1 MASTANRTVLCAVI
15 ALSLALFACADTRD
29 RESGEPAGG
38 AAVTEPA
45 GPDRTASGQAGRPST
60 APPAALQAAAPAPIR
75 QDAANGRLTEDERN
89 TIEIVRKTKNSVV
102 FITNLQYFR
111 DFFFTSDELVP
122 QGSGSGFVWDDR
134 GHIVTNFHVIDE
146 GVKYMVSLPDQR
158 QVEATLVG
166 RDPTKDIAVL
176 KFSEPVTGLAP
187 VTIGASRD
195 LQVGQKVVAIGNP
208 FGFDHTVTKGIV
220 SALGRTMLGAGGVS
234 IRDMIQT
241 DASIN
246 PGNSGGP
253 LLDSAGEL
261 IGMNT
266 MIAGS
271 STSTGVGFAVPVDT
285 IRKVV
290 PQIIQHG
297 RVIRPD
303 IGGVTFVRDEIARRS
318 KVEGA
323 VVMEVDRGGR
333 AYELGLRGLYRDRYG
348 RLLIRDV
355 ITGIDEM
362 RIKSY
367 DDLFAALDGYKIGD
381 SVTLTVER
389 EGESRRVRITL
400 VGND

>member
-1 MASTANRTVLCAVI
+1 MTSKADRTVFLAVI
-15 ALSLALFACADTRD
+15 ALSLALFACADTGRD
-29 RESGEPAGG
+29 D
-38 AAVTEPA
+38 AAVESAATRPPSAREVSTPRSA
-45 GPDRTASGQAGRPST
+45 AQA
-60 APPAALQAAAPAPIR
+60 QAEQVI
-75 QDAANGRLTEDERN
+75 ANGRLTEDERN
-89 TIEIVRKTKNSVV
+89 TIEVVRKTKNSVV
-102 FITNLQYFR
+102 FITNLQYLR

-166 RDPTKDIAVL
+166 RDETKDIAVL
-176 KFSEPVTGLAP
+176 KLGEPVPGLAP
-187 VTIGASRD
+187 VTIGTSRD
-195 LQVGQKVVAIGNP
+195 LQVGQKVIAIGNP

-220 SALGRTMLGAGGVS
+220 SALGRTMPGAGGVS
-234 IRDMIQT
+234 IREMIQT

-266 MIAGS
+266 VIVSPSGAS
-271 STSTGVGFAVPVDT
+271 SGVGFAVPVDT
-285 IRKVV
+285 VKKVV
-290 PQIIQHG
+290 PQLIQFG
-297 RVIRPD
+297 KVTRPD
-303 IGGVTFVRDEIARRS
+303 IGGVSFVRDEAARRA

-323 VVMEVDRGGR
+323 VVLEVTRSSR
-333 AYELGLRGLYRDRYG
+333 AYGLGLRGLYRDSYG
-348 RLLIRDV
+348 RLRIRDV
-355 ITGIDEM
+355 IMAIDQM
-362 RIKSY
+362 KIKSY

-381 SVTLTVER
+381 SVILTVER
-389 EGESRRVRITL
+389 DGESRQIKIQL

>member
-1 MASTANRTVLCAVI
+1 MTKKADRTVFLAVL
-15 ALSLALFACADTRD
+15 ALSLALLACADTGRD
-29 RESGEPAGG
+29 DAAAVDG
-38 AAVTEPA
+38 AATE
-45 GPDRTASGQAGRPST
+45 RPS
-60 APPAALQAAAPAPIR
+60 AIEVSMPRSAAQAPAEQVI
-75 QDAANGRLTEDERN
+75 ANGRLTEDERN
-89 TIEIVRKTKNSVV
+89 TIEVVRKTKNSVV
-102 FITNLQYFR
+102 FITNLQYLR

-166 RDPTKDIAVL
+166 RDETKDIAVL
-176 KFSEPVTGLAP
+176 KLGERVPGLAP

-195 LQVGQKVVAIGNP
+195 LQVGQKVIAIGNP

-220 SALGRTMLGAGGVS
+220 SALGRTMPGAGGVS

-266 MIAGS
+266 VIVSPSGAS
-271 STSTGVGFAVPVDT
+271 SGVGFAVPVDT
-285 IRKVV
+285 VKKVV
-290 PQIIQHG
+290 PQIIRFG
-297 RVIRPD
+297 KVTRPD
-303 IGGVTFVRDEIARRS
+303 IGGTQFVRDEVARRA

-323 VVMEVDRGGR
+323 VVLEVTRGSR
-333 AYELGLRGLYRDRYG
+333 AYDAGLRGLTRDRYG

-355 ITGIDEM
+355 ITAIDQM
-362 RIKSY
+362 KIKSY
-367 DDLFAALDGYKIGD
+367 DDLFAALDGYKVGD
-381 SVTLTVER
+381 TVTLTVER
-389 EGESRRVRITL
+389 EGESRPVKIQL

>member
-1 MASTANRTVLCAVI
+1 MTSKADRTVFLAVI
-15 ALSLALFACADTRD
+15 ALSLALFACADTGRDDAAGATPAGRD
-29 RESGEPAGG
+29 RPGAVEG
-38 AAVTEPA
+38 AATGHPSALEVSMPRSA
-45 GPDRTASGQAGRPST
+45 AQA
-60 APPAALQAAAPAPIR
+60 QIE
-75 QDAANGRLTEDERN
+75 QVQANGRLTEDERN
-89 TIEIVRKTKNSVV
+89 TIEVVRKTKNSVV
-102 FITNLQYFR
+102 FITNLQYLR

-122 QGSGSGFVWDDR
+122 QGSGTGFVWDDQ
-134 GHIVTNFHVIDE
+134 GHIVTNFHVIAE

-166 RDPTKDIAVL
+166 RDPKKDIAVL
-176 KFSEPVTGLAP
+176 KLGEPVPGLAP
-187 VTIGASRD
+187 VMIGTSRD
-195 LQVGQKVVAIGNP
+195 LQVGQKVIAIGNP

-220 SALGRTMLGAGGVS
+220 SALGRTMPGAGGVS

-266 MIAGS
+266 VIVSPSGAS
-271 STSTGVGFAVPVDT
+271 SGVGFAVPVD
-285 IRKVV
+285 IVKKVV
-290 PQIIQHG
+290 PQIIQFG
-297 RVIRPD
+297 KVTRPD
-303 IGGVTFVRDEIARRS
+303 LGGVLFVRDEVARRA

-323 VVMEVDRGGR
+323 VVLEVTRPSR
-333 AYELGLRGLYRDRYG
+333 AYGLGLRGLSRDSYG

-355 ITGIDEM
+355 ITAIDQM
-362 RIKSY
+362 KIKSY

-381 SVTLTVER
+381 TVTLTVER
-389 EGESRRVRITL
+389 EGESRQVKIQL

>member
-1 MASTANRTVLCAVI
+1 MVVLALI
-15 ALSLALFACADTRD
+15 ALSLALFACADTGKQ
-29 RESGEPAGG
+29 EA
-38 AAVTEPA
+38 AAVSA
-45 GPDRTASGQAGRPST
+45 GPAERPEASQSAAPRSAPP
-60 APPAALQAAAPAPIR
+60 PPAAEVR
-75 QDAANGRLTEDERN
+75 GNGQLTEDERN
-89 TIEIVRKTKNSVV
+89 TIEVVRKTRNSVV
-102 FITNLQYFR
+102 FITNLQYLQ

-158 QVEATLVG
+158 QIEATLVG
-166 RDPTKDIAVL
+166 RDPAKDIAVL
-176 KFSEPVTGLAP
+176 KLSEPVPGLAP
-187 VTIGASRD
+187 VVIGTSRD

-220 SALGRTMLGAGGVS
+220 SALGRTMPGAGGIS

-253 LLDSAGEL
+253 LLNSAGEL

-266 MIAGS
+266 MIASPSGAS
-271 STSTGVGFAVPVDT
+271 SGVGFAVPVDAVL
-285 IRKVV
+285 KVV
-290 PQIIQHG
+290 PQIIQFG
-297 RVIRPD
+297 KVIRPD
-303 IGGVTFVRDEIARRS
+303 LGGISFVRDEVARRA

-323 VVMEVDRGGR
+323 VVLEVSRGTR
-333 AYELGLRGLYRDRYG
+333 AYDLGLRGLNRDRFG

-355 ITGIDEM
+355 IVAIDQM
-362 RIKSY
+362 KVKSY

-381 SVTLTVER
+381 TVTLMVER
-389 EGESRRVRITL
+389 QGETRQVRIQLT
-400 VGND
+400 GAD

>member
-1 MASTANRTVLCAVI
+1 MTSKADRIVFLAVI
-15 ALSLALFACADTRD
+15 ALSLALFACADTRRD
-29 RESGEPAGG
+29 D
-38 AAVTEPA
+38 AAAAAPA
-45 GPDRTASGQAGRPST
+45 GPDQV
-60 APPAALQAAAPAPIR
+60 PAAAGAVKDPSSALEAAAPRSGAQAPGEQVIT
-75 QDAANGRLTEDERN
+75 NGRLTEDERN
-89 TIEIVRKTKNSVV
+89 TIEVVRKTKNSVV
-102 FITNLQYFR
+102 FITNLQYLR

-122 QGSGSGFVWDDR
+122 QGSGSGFVWDDQ

-166 RDPTKDIAVL
+166 RDPKKDIAVL
-176 KFSEPVTGLAP
+176 KLGESVPGLAP
-187 VTIGASRD
+187 LTIGTSRD
-195 LQVGQKVVAIGNP
+195 LQVGQKVIAIGNP

-220 SALGRTMLGAGGVS
+220 SALGRTMPGAGGVS

-266 MIAGS
+266 VIVSPSGAS
-271 STSTGVGFAVPVDT
+271 SGVGFAVPVDT
-285 IRKVV
+285 VKKVV
-290 PQIIQHG
+290 PQIIQFG
-297 RVIRPD
+297 KVTRPD
-303 IGGVTFVRDEIARRS
+303 IGGVSFVRDEAARRA

-323 VVMEVDRGGR
+323 VVLEVTRGSR
-333 AYELGLRGLYRDRYG
+333 AYGLGLRGLNRDSYG

-355 ITGIDEM
+355 ITAIDQM
-362 RIKSY
+362 KIKSY

-381 SVTLTVER
+381 TVTLTVER
-389 EGESRRVRITL
+389 AGESRQIKIQL